1 MIQEEH
7 KPILELIRLKVLD
20 MKTVD
25 LSFENLSQI
34 PEMPIEKLKQFVS
47 TPEELVEKLLEHELG
62 KFSDILIDIDHD
74 SMNAIDALLKISIRI
89 SERFFEI
96 FPSVSPQLKLRY
108 PIPYQT
114 QFQKR
119 LSFVSEKIR
128 INLREGIE
136 QQLYRSDLSTEL
148 IARLYI
154 SRLIDIHNPEL
165 FPLATFSFEVLF
177 NQMFESLI
185 RSIATSDGLSY
196 FEQRKKFYSL

>member
-25 LSFENLSQI
+25 LSFEKLSQI

-89 SERFFEI
+89 SDRFFEI

-185 RSIATSDGLSY
+185 RSIATSEGLSY
-196 FEQRKKFYSL
+196 FEQRKRFYSL

>member
-1 MIQEEH
+1 MIPEEH
-7 KPILELIRLKVLD
+7 KPILELLRLKVLD

-34 PEMPIEKLKQFVS
+34 PEMPIEKLKKFAN

-62 KFSDILIDIDHD
+62 KFSEILLDINQD
-74 SMNAIDALLKISIRI
+74 SMNAIDAMLKISQRI
-89 SERFFEI
+89 SERFREI

-108 PIPYQT
+108 PIPYQS
-114 QFQKR
+114 QFEKR
-119 LSFVSEKIR
+119 LSFVSDKIR
-128 INLREGIE
+128 INLKEGIE
-136 QQLYRSDLSTEL
+136 QNLYRSDLSTEL

-165 FPLATFSFEVLF
+165 FPPSTFSFEVLF

-185 RSIATSDGLSY
+185 RSITTTEGLLY
-196 FEQRKKFYSL
+196 FEQRKRFYSL

>member
-34 PEMPIEKLKQFVS
+34 PEMPIERLKQFVS
-47 TPEELVEKLLEHELG
+47 SPEELVEKLLEHELG
-62 KFSDILIDIDHD
+62 KFSDILIDINQD
-74 SMNAIDALLKISIRI
+74 SMNAIDALLKISIKI

-96 FPSVSPQLKLRY
+96 FPSVSPQLKMRY

-114 QFQKR
+114 QFEKR

-136 QQLYRSDLSTEL
+136 QHLYRSDLSTEL

-154 SRLIDIHNPEL
+154 SRLIDIHNGEL
-165 FPLATFSFEVLF
+165 FPPATFSFEVLF

-185 RSIATSDGLSY
+185 RSIATAEGTSY